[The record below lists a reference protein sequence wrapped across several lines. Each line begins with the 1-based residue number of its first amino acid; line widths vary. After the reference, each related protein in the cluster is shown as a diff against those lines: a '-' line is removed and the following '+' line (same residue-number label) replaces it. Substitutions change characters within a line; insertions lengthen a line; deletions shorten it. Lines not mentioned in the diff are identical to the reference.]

1 MAEIKISDTA
11 FLAILREN
19 GGLYAKTAKAIAEQ
33 FGIDYS
39 RQAVRQR
46 ALEHKEEMDDIN
58 EEVQDCAEEGLQSL
72 MKDDD
77 KKIKLDA
84 IKFFLNSKAKNRGYT
99 SRTELTGAD
108 GGPVELTPISI
119 QIIQPIST

>member
-11 FLAILREN
+11 FLALLREN

-46 ALEHKEEMDDIN
+46 ALDHKDELEDIN
-58 EEVQDCAEEGLQSL
+58 EEVQDCAEDGLQTL
-72 MKDDD
+72 MKNEDP
-77 KKIKLDA
+77 KIKLDA
-84 IKFFLNSKAKNRGYT
+84 IKFYLNTKGKARGYST
-99 SRTELTGAD
+99 RSEITGAD
-108 GGPVELTPISI
+108 GGPVEMAAIAI
-119 QIIQPIST
+119 NIVQPKE